1 MSHEKRKEI
10 FNRLVKERHLE
21 FSDIKDKIDPRNLVY
36 IFKTVEN
43 ELKDFLNYQMPL
55 KLFEDLRD
63 GHINPKELLKNQA
76 SFKSDLSEIKTGS
89 KKSPNQKNTIKNITN
104 FFNLRV
110 KIIDF
115 FFFFFFF
122 EILLCCCLRLST
134 KQNMEKDLKY

>member
-76 SFKSDLSEIKTGS
+76 RFKSDLSEIKTGG
-89 KKSPNQKNTIKNITN
+89 KKSPNQKKHNK
-104 FFNLRV
+104 
-110 KIIDF
+110 
-115 FFFFFFF
+115 
-122 EILLCCCLRLST
+122 E
-134 KQNMEKDLKY
+134 YY